1 MRLLIGLATLTFA
14 GTTLGLSVLGQDAP
28 ALGNENSK
36 GKSSVTKASVPV
48 VESINETMQ
57 KFVDRGVVS
66 GAVTLVAKDGRI
78 SHLGSVGLADLDK
91 QKPMRT
97 NAIFSIAS
105 MTKPITATAV
115 MMLVEEGKLDLDDKV
130 SQYIPEF
137 ANVRLANG
145 EPPAREITIRDALT
159 HTSGLKGDQVFRG
172 SLADAVDEIATRPL
186 AFQPGTEWKY
196 SPGLNVCGR
205 IVEIVAEQPFE
216 SFVKERIFDPLKMR
230 NTTFHVNEA
239 QRKRMPAL
247 YGLGEDKKSLAEADN
262 RISGF
267 SKDDGPNPSGGLAS
281 TARDM
286 FQFYAMVLGN
296 GRHRGQRV
304 LASLSVADM
313 TRCQTGDLKTGFT
326 PGNGWGLGWCVVQEP
341 QGVTAMLSKGTF
353 GHGGAFG
360 TQGWVD
366 PKTKTIYVLMIQRT
380 QMGNSDGSEIRKAFQ
395 QAAVNTLGSG
405 DADSGNQN

>member
-28 ALGNENSK
+28 ALGNKNSK

-57 KFVDRGVVS
+57 KFVDSGVVS

-78 SHLGSVGLADLDK
+78 SHLGSVGLADLDE

-130 SQYIPEF
+130 SHYIPEF

-145 EPPAREITIRDALT
+145 ELPAREITIRDALT

-286 FQFYAMVLGN
+286 FQFYSMVLGN
-296 GRHRGQRV
+296 GRHRGQRI
-304 LASLSVADM
+304 LASSSVADM

>member
-28 ALGNENSK
+28 ALGNKNSK

-57 KFVDRGVVS
+57 KFVDSGVVS

-78 SHLGSVGLADLDK
+78 SHLGSVGLADLGE

-130 SQYIPEF
+130 SHYIPEF

-145 EPPAREITIRDALT
+145 ELPAREITIRDALT

-247 YGLGEDKKSLAEADN
+247 YGLSEDKKSLAEADN

-286 FQFYAMVLGN
+286 FQFYSMVLGN
-296 GRHRGQRV
+296 GRHRGQRI
-304 LASLSVADM
+304 LASSSVADM

>member
-28 ALGNENSK
+28 ALGNKNSK

-57 KFVDRGVVS
+57 KFVDSGVVS

-78 SHLGSVGLADLDK
+78 SHLGSVGLADLGE

-130 SQYIPEF
+130 SHYIPEF

-145 EPPAREITIRDALT
+145 ELPAREITIRDALT

-286 FQFYAMVLGN
+286 FQFYSMVLGN
-296 GRHRGQRV
+296 GRHRGQRI
-304 LASLSVADM
+304 LASSSVADM